1 MLLLLS
7 MILAVLPLLG
17 IAALIYV
24 NPELTVDNLFMSLI
38 LLTVSGIFGIN
49 VLLELRD
56 RGLPLPLLG
65 KKREPGMV
73 AVSAGRA
80 YVVMSTGGGIRKPR
94 GKAFRDVPDDRQ
106 VVRDQQHAH
115 AQIARQLHQRPHP
128 ESGAAFGAYGGVRF
142 RECRTGNIQMGPGEI
157 GHELLQD

>member
-17 IAALIYV
+17 IAAMIYV

-38 LLTVSGIFGIN
+38 LLTISGIFGIN

-56 RGLPLPLLG
+56 RGLPMPLLG

-80 YVVMSTGGGIRKPR
+80 YVVMPTGEVKESGVVENVAYYESGIGYTNRCLVTLRDGAGPR
-94 GKAFRDVPDDRQ
+94 MLVFKGD
-106 VVRDQQHAH
+106 VRDQFPVGG
-115 AQIARQLHQRPHP
+115 RVTVTYRST
-128 ESGAAFGAYGGVRF
+128 EEGAD
-142 RECRTGNIQMGPGEI
+142 
-157 GHELLQD
+157 LLDRKLA

>member
-17 IAALIYV
+17 IAGLIYV
-24 NPELTVDNLFMSLI
+24 NPALTVDNLFMSLI
-38 LLTVSGIFGIN
+38 

-56 RGLPLPLLG
+56 RGLPMPLLG

-80 YVVMSTGGGIRKPR
+80 YVVMPTGEVKESGVVESVAYYESAIGQTNRCVVTLRDGAGPR
-94 GKAFRDVPDDRQ
+94 MLVFKGD
-106 VVRDQQHAH
+106 VRDQFPLGG
-115 AQIARQLHQRPHP
+115 RVTVTYRSS
-128 ESGAAFGAYGGVRF
+128 EEGAD
-142 RECRTGNIQMGPGEI
+142 
-157 GHELLQD
+157 LLDRKLA

>member
-38 LLTVSGIFGIN
+38 LLTISGIFGIN

-56 RGLPLPLLG
+56 RGLPLPLPG
-65 KKREPGMV
+65 RKREPGMV
-73 AVSAGRA
+73 AVCAGRT
-80 YVVMSTGGGIRKPR
+80 YVVMPTGEVKESGVVENVAYYEAGIGYTNRCVVTLRDGTGPR
-94 GKAFRDVPDDRQ
+94 MLVFKGD
-106 VVRDQQHAH
+106 VRDQFPVGG
-115 AQIARQLHQRPHP
+115 RVTVTYRSS
-128 ESGAAFGAYGGVRF
+128 EEGAD
-142 RECRTGNIQMGPGEI
+142 
-157 GHELLQD
+157 LLERRLA

>member
-17 IAALIYV
+17 IATLIYV

-38 LLTVSGIFGIN
+38 LLTISGIFGIN

-56 RGLPLPLLG
+56 RGLPMPWLS

-80 YVVMSTGGGIRKPR
+80 YVVMPTGEVKESGVVENVAYYESGIGYTNRSVVTLRDGLRPR
-94 GKAFRDVPDDRQ
+94 MLVFKGD
-106 VVRDQQHAH
+106 VRDQFPVGG
-115 AQIARQLHQRPHP
+115 RVTVTYRTSD
-128 ESGAAFGAYGGVRF
+128 EGAD
-142 RECRTGNIQMGPGEI
+142 
-157 GHELLQD
+157 LLERKLA

>member
-7 MILAVLPLLG
+7 IILAVLPLLG

-38 LLTVSGIFGIN
+38 LLTISGIFGIN

-56 RGLPLPLLG
+56 RGLPMPLLG

-73 AVSAGRA
+73 AVGAGRA
-80 YVVMSTGGGIRKPR
+80 YVVMNTGEVKESGVVENVTYYESGIGLSNRCVVTLRDGLRPR
-94 GKAFRDVPDDRQ
+94 MLVFKGD
-106 VVRDQQHAH
+106 VRDQFPVGGRVSV
-115 AQIARQLHQRPHP
+115 IYRTS
-128 ESGAAFGAYGGVRF
+128 EEGAD
-142 RECRTGNIQMGPGEI
+142 
-157 GHELLQD
+157 LLERKLA

>member
-17 IAALIYV
+17 IAGLIYV
-24 NPELTVDNLFMSLI
+24 NPALTVDNLFMSLI
-38 LLTVSGIFGIN
+38 LLTISGIFGIN

-56 RGLPLPLLG
+56 RGLPMPLLG

-80 YVVMSTGGGIRKPR
+80 YVVMPTGEVKESGVVESVAYYESGIGYTNRCVVTLRDGAGPR
-94 GKAFRDVPDDRQ
+94 MLVFKGD
-106 VVRDQQHAH
+106 VRDQFPLGG
-115 AQIARQLHQRPHP
+115 RVTVTYRSS
-128 ESGAAFGAYGGVRF
+128 EEGAD
-142 RECRTGNIQMGPGEI
+142 
-157 GHELLQD
+157 LLDRKLA

>member
-17 IAALIYV
+17 IAGLIYV
-24 NPELTVDNLFMSLI
+24 NPALTVDNLFMSLI
-38 LLTVSGIFGIN
+38 LLTISGIFGIN

-56 RGLPLPLLG
+56 RGLPMPLLG

-80 YVVMSTGGGIRKPR
+80 YVVMPTGEVKESGVVETVAYYESGIGYTNRCVVTLRDGAGPR
-94 GKAFRDVPDDRQ
+94 MLVFKGD
-106 VVRDQQHAH
+106 VRDQFPLGG
-115 AQIARQLHQRPHP
+115 RVTVTYRSS
-128 ESGAAFGAYGGVRF
+128 EEGAD
-142 RECRTGNIQMGPGEI
+142 
-157 GHELLQD
+157 LLDRKLA

>member
-17 IAALIYV
+17 IAAMIYV

-38 LLTVSGIFGIN
+38 LLTISGIFGIN

-56 RGLPLPLLG
+56 RGLPMPLLG

-73 AVSAGRA
+73 AVGAGRA
-80 YVVMSTGGGIRKPR
+80 YVVMPTGEVKESGVVENVAYYESGIGYTNRCLVTLRDGAGPR
-94 GKAFRDVPDDRQ
+94 MLVFKGD
-106 VVRDQQHAH
+106 VRDQFPVGG
-115 AQIARQLHQRPHP
+115 RVTVTYRST
-128 ESGAAFGAYGGVRF
+128 EEGAD
-142 RECRTGNIQMGPGEI
+142 
-157 GHELLQD
+157 LLDRKLA

>member
-1 MLLLLS
+1 

-38 LLTVSGIFGIN
+38 LLTISGIFGIN

-56 RGLPLPLLG
+56 RGLPMPLLG

-80 YVVMSTGGGIRKPR
+80 YVVMPTGEVKESGVVENVAYYESGIGQTNRSLVTLRDGASPR
-94 GKAFRDVPDDRQ
+94 MLVFKGD
-106 VVRDQQHAH
+106 VRDQFPVGGRVTV
-115 AQIARQLHQRPHP
+115 IYRSS
-128 ESGAAFGAYGGVRF
+128 EEGAD
-142 RECRTGNIQMGPGEI
+142 
-157 GHELLQD
+157 LLDRKLA

>member
-17 IAALIYV
+17 IAGLIYV
-24 NPELTVDNLFMSLI
+24 NPALTVDNLFMSLI
-38 LLTVSGIFGIN
+38 LLTISGIFGIN

-56 RGLPLPLLG
+56 RGLPMPLLG

-80 YVVMSTGGGIRKPR
+80 YVVMPTGEVKESGVVENVAYYESGIGYTNRSVVTLRDGLRPR
-94 GKAFRDVPDDRQ
+94 MLVFKGD
-106 VVRDQQHAH
+106 VRDQFPVGG
-115 AQIARQLHQRPHP
+115 RVTVTYRTSD
-128 ESGAAFGAYGGVRF
+128 EGAD
-142 RECRTGNIQMGPGEI
+142 
-157 GHELLQD
+157 LLERKLA

>member
-17 IAALIYV
+17 IAALLWV

-38 LLTVSGIFGIN
+38 LLTISGIFGIN

-65 KKREPGMV
+65 KKRGPGMV
-73 AVSAGRA
+73 AVGAGRA
-80 YVVMSTGGGIRKPR
+80 YVVMPTGEVKQSGVVEQVAYYESGIGQTNRCVVTLRDGAGPR
-94 GKAFRDVPDDRQ
+94 MLVFKGD
-106 VVRDQQHAH
+106 VRDQF
-115 AQIARQLHQRPHP
+115 PV
-128 ESGAAFGAYGGVRF
+128 GGRVTVRY
-142 RECRTGNIQMGPGEI
+142 RTGDEGAD
-157 GHELLQD
+157 LLERRLA